1 MLKIARCTVDWRSI
15 RDLNSGGATNALSHF
30 ECDPFDLL
38 GNAPYVNLQ
47 KSFPEKGE
55 KSRREQQILSCR
67 KCADFN
73 DNTMENQ
80 EEFPKCRLDF
90 ECSLLRPLE
99 YICIF
104 NFVAQN
110 FPQGVI
116 SSAPSYDHLSNAPQ
130 HKFCTAY
137 YNSLRG
143 KCQFFAGG
151 KMSGGKMSV
160 GCICN
165 ERLRFLHDVLQ
176 GRQVVQNVAGFQGMI
191 GVLIKKE
198 RRAVG
203 AGCGG
208 DGESIAPGVGGA

>member
-1 MLKIARCTVDWRSI
+1 MNCGQQFGQQMAFGNGFLLQAILACNSPCVDLQHYNSTPQTKISTV
-15 RDLNSGGATNALSHF
+15 
-30 ECDPFDLL
+30 
-38 GNAPYVNLQ
+38 
-47 KSFPEKGE
+47 KSFD
-55 KSRREQQILSCR
+55 ST
-67 KCADFN
+67 ADMAQMVGVEP
-73 DNTMENQ
+73 TRQ
-80 EEFPKCRLDF
+80 SPVLKHF

-104 NFVAQN
+104 NFVARN

-130 HKFCTAY
+130 HKFCTVY

-151 KMSGGKMSV
+151 KMLGGKMSV

-191 GVLIKKE
+191 GVLIKTE

-208 DGESIAPGVGGA
+208 DGGSIAPGVGGA

>member
-1 MLKIARCTVDWRSI
+1 EKGEKSRREQQIFNCRKWRVFDDRSLENQGQLPKCLL
-15 RDLNSGGATNALSHF
+15 DF

-99 YICIF
+99 
-104 NFVAQN
+104 
-110 FPQGVI
+110 
-116 SSAPSYDHLSNAPQ
+116 
-130 HKFCTAY
+130 
-137 YNSLRG
+137 
-143 KCQFFAGG
+143 
-151 KMSGGKMSV
+151 
-160 GCICN
+160 
-165 ERLRFLHDVLQ
+165 
-176 GRQVVQNVAGFQGMI
+176 
-191 GVLIKKE
+191 
-198 RRAVG
+198 
-203 AGCGG
+203 
-208 DGESIAPGVGGA
+208 

>member
-1 MLKIARCTVDWRSI
+1 MQDNDEKLGTRHPIKPAVMGFPADKVTCRMQT
-15 RDLNSGGATNALSHF
+15 F
-30 ECDPFDLL
+30 ECDLF
-38 GNAPYVNLQ
+38 
-47 KSFPEKGE
+47 
-55 KSRREQQILSCR
+55 
-67 KCADFN
+67 
-73 DNTMENQ
+73 
-80 EEFPKCRLDF
+80 
-90 ECSLLRPLE
+90 
-99 YICIF
+99 
-104 NFVAQN
+104 
-110 FPQGVI
+110 
-116 SSAPSYDHLSNAPQ
+116 DHLSNAPQ

-165 ERLRFLHDVLQ
+165 ERLRFLHNVLQ

-191 GVLIKKE
+191 GVLIKTE

-208 DGESIAPGVGGA
+208 DGGSIAPGVGGA

>member
-90 ECSLLRPLE
+90 ECSLLRLLA
-99 YICIF
+99 YICLF
-104 NFVAQN
+104 
-110 FPQGVI
+110 
-116 SSAPSYDHLSNAPQ
+116 SSLLYKANRVYSIIPA
-130 HKFCTAY
+130 AAGIV
-137 YNSLRG
+137 NS
-143 KCQFFAGG
+143 
-151 KMSGGKMSV
+151 S
-160 GCICN
+160 
-165 ERLRFLHDVLQ
+165 
-176 GRQVVQNVAGFQGMI
+176 
-191 GVLIKKE
+191 
-198 RRAVG
+198 G
-203 AGCGG
+203 AGSWKIWRALCGWRCF
-208 DGESIAPGVGGA
+208 

>member
-1 MLKIARCTVDWRSI
+1 M
-15 RDLNSGGATNALSHF
+15 NSGGATNALSHF

-38 GNAPYVNLQ
+38 GNAPYSNPP
-47 KSFPEKGE
+47 KSSPEKGE
-55 KSRREQQILSCR
+55 KSRREQQIFNCR
-67 KCADFN
+67 KQWIFYDGSL
-73 DNTMENQ
+73 ENQ
-80 EEFPKCRLDF
+80 WQLPKCLLDF
-90 ECSLLRPLE
+90 ECDPFDLL
-99 YICIF
+99 
-104 NFVAQN
+104 
-110 FPQGVI
+110 G
-116 SSAPSYDHLSNAPQ
+116 NAPQ

-191 GVLIKKE
+191 GVLIKTE